1 MKKIIF
7 LLIFIANI
15 FASAQIPTRDEPKE
29 VMSYFKGDWLIIYKT
44 FPGVELQE
52 TQGRGVSECKLIFDE
67 ITAEFSSK
75 VQILTGFFSCKQ
87 IFGFD
92 KALQTYTLT
101 IVNGDALPPVI
112 LNGKFDTQNHKMS
125 LYGYSTN
132 YEQTKVKFR
141 MDVFFE
147 REDKFVLHFYQI
159 DQDANFKPTTETKL
173 FEYAFIRK

>member
-1 MKKIIF
+1 MKKAI
-7 LLIFIANI
+7 LILFFIANI
-15 FASAQIPTRDEPKE
+15 FTFAQIPTRDEPKD

-44 FPGVELQE
+44 NPGGDLNE
-52 TQGRGVSECKLIFDE
+52 TQGRGESECKLIFNE

-75 VQILTGFFSCKQ
+75 VKVLTGYFDCKQ

-112 LNGKFDTQNHKMS
+112 LNGKFDTQNHK
-125 LYGYSTN
+125 LILFGYSTN
-132 YEQTKVKFR
+132 YEETKVKFK
-141 MDVFFE
+141 MDVVFE
-147 REDKFVLHFYQI
+147 RDDKFVLHFYQI
-159 DQDANFKPTTETKL
+159 DQDANFKPITETKL